1 MNSTIGIERSSHLE
15 NRSSVAAWKDVVMA
29 LPVVGH
35 IQPWADPQVVS
46 MNRLSM
52 RTPVVPYTDAV
63 SARTG
68 ARKNSPWFKSLDG
81 AWKIKRF
88 EDVSQ
93 VTASSL
99 TSDTTA
105 WPKISVPGNWT
116 LAGLGD
122 LPHYTNVQ
130 MPWQGRPPS
139 LPPTVATAVHRTTFT
154 VPQSWKQR
162 RTILHIGGA
171 ESVHMVY
178 LNGEFIGYGTDS
190 RLPSEYDIS
199 EHLCAGK
206 NTLAVVVCRYS
217 AQSHLEDQDQWWMAG
232 LHREVFLRS
241 QAHVAIEDVH
251 VNAGVSLRGIATLD
265 IDVKVSVPIG
275 NKLER
280 GWMVRARLETMSGK
294 KVGESRSSEV
304 AWLDLPYV
312 FDGHVAR
319 FRKWNVD
326 DAELWSA
333 ENPHRY
339 RVVCELVSPFDEVR
353 EVVAVTTGFRSVRI
367 EGNSLL
373 VNGKRVMIRG
383 VNRHDHHPDKGKAV
397 SVEDMRA
404 DLVLMKQ
411 HNVNAVRCSHYP
423 NDSRFLDLCDELG
436 LYVVDEAN
444 AESHAW
450 NTSLCHDS
458 RYRETWL
465 SRISR
470 MVERD
475 RNHPSV
481 IMWSLGN
488 EAGYGAVH
496 DAAAAWIR
504 SVDSSR
510 PLHYEGAVFHAG
522 WDTGGVAASDVV
534 CPMYAPIDAIVE
546 YGKNSAGKRPLI
558 MCEYSHAMGNSNGS
572 LSDYWNAFENTPGV
586 QGGFVWEWKDHG
598 LTQRLAN
605 GGKRFAFGGQF
616 GDTPNDGNFVAD
628 GLVHADLTP
637 HPAMRELAWVHRP
650 VWVTLGGSKASPHL
664 VIRNRQWFSDL
675 SHLSATWELVVDGVV
690 RRSGV
695 LKVPHIGAD
704 SQAKVALPVKVPA
717 STGEAFLSVRWT
729 LAQRTA
735 WAPKGHLVAWD
746 QVAVKPQKPMRV
758 AVRKG
763 NGDVPR
769 VTPRVTLW
777 RAAVDNDG
785 FKMMP
790 HLWNGFGRSLERW
803 LGQGIPTDDADV
815 LTSNTQVEERTDGSV
830 RYEHTVVVP
839 PELADLPRIG
849 ATFDVPAR
857 FTRVRYY
864 GRGPHENYTD
874 RNASALVGIW
884 ESEPDE
890 LPYLVPQEFGL
901 RTECRWMELVDPK
914 TGDVLR
920 VDADGCLLHMSAVHY
935 TASDLHAANDRT
947 ELTRR
952 RALTVHVDFAHRGLG
967 TASCGPDTL
976 EKYRITAGTYTF
988 AYVVSQR

>member
-1 MNSTIGIERSSHLE
+1 
-15 NRSSVAAWKDVVMA
+15 
-29 LPVVGH
+29 
-35 IQPWADPQVVS
+35 
-46 MNRLSM
+46 MNRLPM
-52 RTPVVPYTDAV
+52 RTPIIPFSDVRDARR
-63 SARTG
+63 AERD
-68 ARKNSPWFKSLDG
+68 ASPWFKSLSG
-81 AWKIKRF
+81 TWKIKRF

-99 TSDTTA
+99 TNDVSA
-105 WPKISVPGNWT
+105 WSKISVPGNWT

-154 VPQSWKQR
+154 VPQPWRQR

-190 RLPSEYDIS
+190 RLPSEYDLS
-199 EHLCAGK
+199 EHVTPGK

-241 QAHVAIEDVH
+241 QAHIAIDDVH
-251 VNAGVSLRGIATLD
+251 VNAGVSARGAGTVD
-265 IDVKVSVPIG
+265 IDVTVAVPVG
-275 NKLER
+275 TRLER
-280 GWMVRARLETMSGK
+280 GWMIRAHIETLAGK
-294 KVGESRSSEV
+294 RIGAPRSSEV
-304 AWLDLPYV
+304 AWFDLPYV
-312 FDGHVAR
+312 FNGHVAR
-319 FRKWNVD
+319 FRQWVVD
-326 DAELWSA
+326 DVELWSA
-333 ENPHRY
+333 EHPNRY
-339 RVVCELVSPFDEVR
+339 RVVCELVSPFDESR
-353 EVVAVTTGFRSVRI
+353 EHVAVTTGFRSVRI
-367 EGNSLL
+367 QGNALL
-373 VNGKRVMIRG
+373 VNGQRVMIRG

-397 SVEDMRA
+397 SVDDMRA

-436 LYVVDEAN
+436 LYVIDEAN

-465 SRISR
+465 SRIAR

-475 RNHPSV
+475 RNHPSI

-522 WDTGGVAASDVV
+522 WDTGGRAASDVV
-534 CPMYAPIDAIVE
+534 CPMYATIDSIVE

-572 LSDYWNAFENTPGV
+572 LADYWDAFETTPGL

-598 LTQRLAN
+598 LTQRVK
-605 GGKRFAFGGQF
+605 GGKTRFAFGGQF
-616 GDTPNDGNFVAD
+616 GDTPHDGNFVAD

-650 VWVTLGGSKASPHL
+650 VWVTSGGKTSSPHL
-664 VIRNRQWFSDL
+664 VVCNRQWFSDL
-675 SHLSATWELVVDGVV
+675 SHLDATWELIVNGEV
-690 RRSGV
+690 RRSGT
-695 LKVPHIGAD
+695 LKVPQVAPNSVATI
-704 SQAKVALPVKVPA
+704 ALPVKVPA
-717 STGEAFLSVRWT
+717 SALEAFLSVRWR
-729 LAQRTA
+729 LSARTA

-746 QVAVKPQKPMRV
+746 QVQLRARTSAP
-758 AVRKG
+758 
-763 NGDVPR
+763 VPVGR
-769 VTPRVTLW
+769 TRYESPTLSPRVTLW
-777 RAAVDNDG
+777 RAATDNDG

-815 LTSNTQVEERTDGSV
+815 VESNTDVQTRVDGSV

-839 PELADLPRIG
+839 NELDDLPRIG
-849 ATFDVPAR
+849 ATFEVPAR

-874 RNASALVGIW
+874 RNRSAMVGVW
-884 ESEPDE
+884 EGEPDE

-901 RTECRWMELVDPK
+901 RTECRWMELIDPSSHE
-914 TGDVLR
+914 VIR
-920 VDADGCLLHMSAVHY
+920 VEADGCLLHMSAVHH
-935 TASDLHAANDRT
+935 TAGDLHAANDRT
-947 ELTRR
+947 ELKRR
-952 RALTVHVDFAHRGLG
+952 RSLTVHVDIAHRGLG

-976 EKYRITAGTYTF
+976 AGYRISAGTYRF